1 MTSPD
6 PASQAEPSKKPS
18 ALLRLVHKV
27 FPVAP
32 DFYALLNAQCELAV
46 RTTEALVEFMREA
59 NPDTG
64 QKVRDLEHEG
74 DDLKRQNLDILNRSF
89 STTFDREDIDRGIR
103 SIDEIL
109 NYAKTTVREVEAL
122 GVDPDEDMLQMA
134 LRIHEGAQA
143 LCRGYRLLGKDA
155 EAAQAEAYAAH
166 KAERNTEKIYRRAL
180 SRLLDDDRL
189 TEVVAAAGDDATM
202 QAVREVVRIFR
213 RREVF
218 RHLSNSADVIALA
231 GNYLHDTIVKAI

>member
-1 MTSPD
+1 MASPE
-6 PASQAEPSKKPS
+6 PASQAEPSSKPS
-18 ALLRLVHKV
+18 ALLRLVRKV

-46 RTTEALVEFMREA
+46 RTTEALVEFMRA
-59 NPDTG
+59 ADPITG
-64 QKVRDLEHEG
+64 KMIRKLEHEG
-74 DDLKRQNLDILNRSF
+74 DELKRKNLDTLNRSF

-122 GVDPDEDMLQMA
+122 GVTPDEDMLEMA
-134 LRIHEGAQA
+134 KRIHEGTQA

-155 EAAQAEAYAAH
+155 EAAQVESYAAH

-189 TEVVAAAGDDATM
+189 AEVVAAAGDDGTIRVA
-202 QAVREVVRIFR
+202 REIVRIFR
-213 RREVF
+213 RREVY
-218 RHLSNSADVIALA
+218 RHLSNSADVVALA